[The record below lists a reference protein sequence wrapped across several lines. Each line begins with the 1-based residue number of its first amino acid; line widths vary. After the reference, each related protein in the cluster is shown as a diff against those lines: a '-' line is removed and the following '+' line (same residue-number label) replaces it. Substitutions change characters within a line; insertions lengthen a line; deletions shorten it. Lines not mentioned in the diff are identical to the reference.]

1 MVDRETPQGVMTH
14 PAESETT
21 SLSEFCDSKINKTYL
36 DFLKTLSEG
45 EKEKFLKFGL
55 NKAAEL
61 PHPPTLPQRW
71 VESNFQELYSQF
83 RTKLGEAIAPS
94 QDWENHP
101 HRDEWIEQIR
111 QGRPR
116 FVALG
121 GPEEERQTRHQFAQ
135 WAEANN
141 LVWGAEL

>member
-1 MVDRETPQGVMTH
+1 VDRETPQAIATH
-14 PAESETT
+14 PAESEAL
-21 SLSEFCDSKINKTYL
+21 SLPESRDSKINKTYL

-55 NKAAEL
+55 KKATEL
-61 PHPPTLPQRW
+61 PHPPTLPQKW
-71 VESNFQELYSQF
+71 VESNFKELYLQF
-83 RTKLGEAIAPS
+83 RAELGEAIAPS

-101 HRDEWIEQIR
+101 RRDEWIEQIR

-116 FVALG
+116 FIALG
-121 GPEEERQTRHQFAQ
+121 GPEEERQTRRQFAQ

-141 LVWGAEL
+141 LVWGAES